1 MSNEVQQPE
10 FPYLV
15 KVETTSGRFLSVP
28 IAFLTPQQV
37 QHFLQTD
44 FKRLVQEAGLTGA
57 RAHVERA
64 TTADYEDVLRQLAV
78 SLGAGA
84 RQTAA

>member
-1 MSNEVQQPE
+1 MSSETQQPE

-15 KVETTSGRFLSVP
+15 KIETGSGRTVNVP

-37 QHFLQTD
+37 QRFFQTD
-44 FKRLVQEAGLTGA
+44 FKRLIEEAGVTGA

-64 TTADYEDVLRQLAV
+64 TTADYEDVLSQVAAC
-78 SLGAGA
+78 LGGA
-84 RQTAA
+84 SKKAAA

>member
-1 MSNEVQQPE
+1 MSSEVQQPE
-10 FPYLV
+10 FPYQV
-15 KVETTSGRFLSVP
+15 KVETTSGQILNVP
-28 IAFLTPQQV
+28 IAFLTLQQV

-64 TTADYEDVLRQLAV
+64 TTADYDDVLRELAV
-78 SLGAGA
+78 SLGGRAK
-84 RQTAA
+84 QAAA